1 MRDRGLLDGG
11 VWCARVRIAGNV
23 ELLYVG
29 DCLRVD
35 ATFGA
40 VCGFARMEA
49 GCVRAHERMSGD
61 KAHEGSTGRAG
72 AARGAGYGRWEFP

>member
-1 MRDRGLLDGG
+1 MCGA
-11 VWCARVRIAGNV
+11 CAFESRAMLN
-23 ELLYVG
+23 YVG